1 MKIIMKKLNY
11 YCKNLGAITVVII
24 LIVSTLIKVFAVSG
38 NNFAFTMDQGRDM
51 TDIRQMVVTHTPRLV
66 GPTTSINGVLLGPF
80 WYYFNLPPFLA
91 FGGNPA
97 AIVFWQIL
105 WYQVS
110 VVILW
115 LVLKRKSISLAT
127 IIAIFLLLMPTGFNT
142 ARYFWNANSMT
153 FFTIIYLASLIVTV
167 RNTTKKNLLVLGL
180 VSGLAMQVE
189 VAFGILFFPFAL
201 LYLLIHKTGF
211 KKILSL
217 IIGFGLTLLP
227 QVLFELR
234 HGFIMT
240 KVLLNEFAGKGD
252 MLGEKIS
259 LVERFNQRWDHL
271 HTLLLRSSHLPPN
284 TIMQLF
290 ALSLLVFIFIVI
302 KKKAHTEANRV
313 WLLSFCFVVFTA
325 IFYLLFPQKLKGWYT
340 LGLSIPLAIFL
351 SSFLNYLY
359 ENKSKLL
366 KVITMIILIST
377 VYYSVKSQTDYLRD
391 VASKPSNDPSNLQNE
406 ITDLNWVYQEAAGQ
420 GFNLYSY
427 IPSVYDYPNQHVF
440 WWYGTQKY
448 GYQPSDISY
457 LPNQP
462 EYIIKG
468 DLAWTKRKS
477 LSENQLTFLII
488 EKDREMPQ
496 REQAWLGNFS
506 KLCLVKQH
514 SFPWNAEVRML
525 SKCN

>member
-1 MKIIMKKLNY
+1 MRILMKILNY
-11 YCKNLGAITVVII
+11 CRKNRAVIIIALI

-51 TDIRQMVVTHTPRLV
+51 VDIRQMVVTRTPRLV
-66 GPTTSINGVLLGPF
+66 GPTTSVNGVLLGPF
-80 WYYFNLPPFLA
+80 WYYFNLPPFLL
-91 FGGNPA
+91 FGGNLA
-97 AIVFWQIL
+97 AIVYWQIL
-105 WYQVS
+105 WYQIS
-110 VVILW
+110 VIILW
-115 LVLKRKSISLAT
+115 LVLKKKSISLAT
-127 IIAIFLLLMPTGFNT
+127 IISIFLFLMPTGFNT

-153 FFTIIYLASLIVTV
+153 FFTIFYFASLIATV
-167 RNTTKKNLLVLGL
+167 RDTSKRNLFILGII
-180 VSGLAMQVE
+180 SGLAMQVE
-189 VAFGILFFPFAL
+189 AAFGILFFPFAF
-201 LYLLIHKTGF
+201 LYLLIHKLGF
-211 KKILSL
+211 NKVLSL

-227 QVLFELR
+227 QALFEIR

-259 LVERFNQRWDHL
+259 LVERLNQRWDHL

-284 TIMQLF
+284 TVIQLY
-290 ALSLLVFIFIVI
+290 ALCFIVFVYIVI

-313 WLLSFCFVVFTA
+313 WLLSFSFVVFSA
-325 IFYLLFPQKLKGWYT
+325 VFYLLFPQKLKSWYT
-340 LGLSIPLAIFL
+340 LGLSIPLVIFL
-351 SSFLNYLY
+351 GSFPNYLC
-359 ENKSKLL
+359 ESKSKLL
-366 KVITMIILIST
+366 KIVTIIMLFST
-377 VYYSVKSQTDYLRD
+377 VYYTVKSQTDYIRD
-391 VASKPSNDPSNLQNE
+391 VAFKPSNDPSNLQNE
-406 ITDLNWVYQEAAGQ
+406 ITDLNWVYQQANGQ

-440 WWYGTQKY
+440 WWYGTKRY

-468 DLAWTKRKS
+468 NLAWTKKKPAS
-477 LSENQLTFLII
+477 GNQLTFLII

-506 KLCLVKQH
+506 KLCLVKQE

-525 SKCN
+525 TKCN